1 MCYFHFLFTISNATY
16 EQSAQYFNL
25 RVNCELCSH
34 FLRNH
39 IVLSS
44 QNPILAFYEK
54 GLADED
60 ITKCGREFKK
70 GEYYV
75 KGRYLHLV
83 RSRGKRDR
91 QQFAIGV
98 KKNDDEVA
106 FPPDEI
112 HETFID
118 IDANLTMNKE
128 ELRLSVHVR
137 KLWSDQMLCLLL
149 Y

>member
-1 MCYFHFLFTISNATY
+1 M
-16 EQSAQYFNL
+16 
-25 RVNCELCSH
+25 
-34 FLRNH
+34 
-39 IVLSS
+39 
-44 QNPILAFYEK
+44 
-54 GLADED
+54 
-60 ITKCGREFKK
+60 
-70 GEYYV
+70 

-128 ELRLSVHVR
+128 EY
-137 KLWSDQMLCLLL
+137 KTLCTCAQIMV
-149 Y
+149 